1 MKIKLP
7 RFMRSPPRFTHEQT
21 LLRLKSMGFAP
32 RAVYDVGAYHGGWTK
47 AARKVFPASN
57 YFLFEA
63 NGDNVPKL
71 KETGETFFNAVLS
84 GQDGAA
90 TEFYLPKN
98 AVATGASLYKEQ
110 TAHYDGDNLR
120 VETVITRRLDALAAE
135 QKLPPPDIIKLDV
148 QGAEL
153 DVLAGAG
160 ALLAHTSA
168 IIAELS
174 FLSYNDAAP
183 LIADVIAGIDRLGFK
198 CADICEVH
206 KAAGGSVLQADFLFA
221 NPVLFQKFRATA
233 GLI

>member
-1 MKIKLP
+1 
-7 RFMRSPPRFTHEQT
+7 
-21 LLRLKSMGFAP
+21 MGFAP

-135 QKLPPPDIIKLDV
+135 
-148 QGAEL
+148 L

>member
-1 MKIKLP
+1 
-7 RFMRSPPRFTHEQT
+7 MRSPPLFTHEQA
-21 LLRLKSMGFAP
+21 LLRLNAMGLAP
-32 RAVYDVGAYHGGWTK
+32 RAIYDVGAYHGGWTK

-57 YFLFEA
+57 YVLFEA
-63 NGDNVPKL
+63 NADNVPKL
-71 KETGETFFNAVLS
+71 RETGEKFFNAVLS
-84 GQDGAA
+84 GQDGVV

-110 TAHYDGDNLR
+110 TTHYDGDNLR
-120 VETVITRRLDALAAE
+120 IESVTTRRLDALAAE
-135 QKLPPPDIIKLDV
+135 HKLPPPDIIKLDV

-160 ALLAHTSA
+160 ALLANTSA

-183 LIADVIAGIDRLGFK
+183 LIADVIAGIDQLGFK

-206 KAAGGSVLQADFLFA
+206 KTAAGSVLQADFLFA
-221 NPVLFQKFRATA
+221 SPALFQKFRAAA